1 MKYVIVSPKI
11 GKPGAP
17 YVPADGVNVLA
28 LIAGGFI
35 KAAPKPEKPAKLEP
49 EQDKE

>member
-1 MKYVIVSPKI
+1 MKYVVVSPKV
-11 GKPGAP
+11 GKPGAA
-17 YVPADGVNVLA
+17 YVPAEGTNVLA

-35 KAAPKPEKPAKLEP
+35 KPAPKTEKPAKLEA